1 LPTNSPADKPPPR
14 RRWLRRIFLFFLLFV
29 LVAVSALLYAA
40 LNLAQIAK
48 WALERTFPGA
58 TVEIRKLEIIL
69 PNRLRA
75 DAITLKSR
83 NDNAVLL
90 ELVGGSVDFNFDD
103 LRRLQIGEVRLIE
116 PSFQVSPRLLE
127 IFTPPPGTAPKKA
140 GTAWSVRRFVCA
152 YGELSVTKYGPEGLI
167 LRTKFACDFHNVS
180 PALFPAVEHKFVLWD
195 FSATTADD
203 PPFFLVDLA
212 RAGFSFEKLSANRA
226 VNTLFLEGG
235 SLIVGKSLRA
245 IFSPPKIPG
254 PNPPPQP
261 WTLGTLDLSRVTVRL
276 DDERPEVSDI
286 TFALNTTLKNI
297 SVSQAANRLG
307 AEDQII
313 EITNLDI
320 LSPHDPLTKVFTIES
335 VFFHFTLAGLLKREI
350 ADLTIRAP
358 TIHAGPDLFWYME
371 DIQKR
376 LGSHPAAAAIPPD
389 TNNPGWIIQ
398 RLFIHRGELVIG
410 SGGRKQY
417 GLPLNFYANAQDVAL
432 DNLAS
437 LKAQTTL
444 EIPPQKYTF
453 DSYQLEFT
461 TAEGGNLKFSYP
473 PEKQEKN
480 LVGQI
485 RLKDVRWRQYR
496 ASQSYVAVTFDK
508 KGINGTFGGKLY
520 RGESGG
526 GFSFFFDPVSPWI
539 GWIWGKKIDLRQL
552 TAIISPQNFQM
563 TGPLNFKIQMDA
575 EGKVLDRIVG
585 EMQTPQPGKM
595 IIRKLDA
602 FLADIPPSWSLLKQS
617 STRIALEALRDF
629 TYTRGAGNFW
639 FVRSQGILQLK
650 LQGPAGSRNFDLV
663 LHADDSPQGRWKKRK
678 ATQSE

>member
-1 LPTNSPADKPPPR
+1 M
-14 RRWLRRIFLFFLLFV
+14 
-29 LVAVSALLYAA
+29 
-40 LNLAQIAK
+40 NLAQIAK

-58 TVEIRKLEIIL
+58 TVEIRKLEIIP
-69 PNRLRA
+69 PNRLSA
-75 DAITLKSR
+75 DSITLKSR
-83 NDNAVLL
+83 QDGAVLL
-90 ELVGGSVDFNFDD
+90 TLAGGSVDFNFDD
-103 LRRLQIGEVRLIE
+103 LRRRQIGEVRLVQ
-116 PSFQVSPRLLE
+116 PSFNASPRLLE
-127 IFTPPPGTAPKKA
+127 IFTPPAGTAPKKA
-140 GTAWSVRRFVCA
+140 GTAWGVRRLVCD
-152 YGELSVTKYGPEGLI
+152 YGELAVSDYGPEGLT
-167 LRTKFACDFHNVS
+167 LRTKFAFDFRNFS
-180 PALFPAVEHKFVLWD
+180 PALFPAEAHEFVLWD
-195 FSATTADD
+195 FSATTAGD

-212 RAGFSFEKLSANRA
+212 RIGFSFEKLSADRT
-226 VNTLFLEGG
+226 VNTLSLEGG
-235 SLIVGKSLRA
+235 SLIFGQSLRA
-245 IFSPPKIPG
+245 IFSTPKTSDPQA
-254 PNPPPQP
+254 PPQP
-261 WTLGTLDLSRVTVRL
+261 WVLGTLDIRRVTVRL
-276 DDERPEVSDI
+276 DDERPEISDI

-297 SVSQAANRLG
+297 PLSQAANSLG

-313 EITNLDI
+313 EITNLNI
-320 LSPHDPLTKVFTIES
+320 LSPYDPLTKVFTIES

-358 TIHAGPDLFWYME
+358 TIHVGQDLFWYME

-376 LGSHPAAAAIPPD
+376 LGTGATADAAPSGIAD
-389 TNNPGWIIQ
+389 PGWTIE
-398 RLFIHRGELVIG
+398 RLFIHEGQLVVG
-410 SGGRKQY
+410 SGGRRQY

-444 EIPPQKYTF
+444 EIPPQKYVF

-461 TAEGGNLKFSYP
+461 TEAGGNLRFSYP

-496 ASQSYVAVTFDK
+496 TTQSYVAVTFDK

-563 TGPLNFKIQMDA
+563 TGPLDFKVQMDA
-575 EGKVLDRIVG
+575 EGKVIDRIVG
-585 EMQTPQPGKM
+585 EIQTPKPGKM
-595 IIRKLDA
+595 VIQKLDT
-602 FLADIPPSWSLLKQS
+602 FLADIPPTWNLLKQS
-617 STRIALEALRDF
+617 STRIALETLRDF
-629 TYTRGAGNFW
+629 EYTKGAGNFW

-650 LQGPAGSRNFDLV
+650 LQGPAGSRNFDFV
-663 LHADDSPQGRWKKRK
+663 LHADDSPQGQWKKRK
-678 ATQSE
+678 ATKSE